1 MTILHANHPDPAI
14 RDLIT
19 RSVQSENTSLVD
31 ADVSLASDMSSEQQ
45 TSSGERERTFIN
57 GMPKNAYE
65 KLKELNL
72 TRINVP
78 LLGKAAIRSDDP
90 DDPLGVAKG
99 RIWEQPKRKSPNS
112 KYTPL
117 FLCTPLGPL
126 FTPTSS
132 I

>member
-1 MTILHANHPDPAI
+1 MVVVSVVQVVPMTVLRGDHLDPAI

-19 RSVQSENTSLVD
+19 RSFQSENTSLVD
-31 ADVSLASDMSSEQQ
+31 ADASLAADMPSEQH

-57 GMPKNAYE
+57 GMPKNAYD

-117 FLCTPLGPL
+117 FLCTP
-126 FTPTSS
+126 
-132 I
+132 